1 MSNIDEIV
9 MKEIDKNVGE
19 KMGVAKAELHTSV
32 TKQVLLDLKLLTPI
46 EIKVGGKV
54 KKAEGLQHEM
64 TPTVLEYIVARLP
77 LLLVGQAGCGKTHIA
92 VHCAKMLDLA
102 FYSISVN
109 EQTSKADFLG
119 YKDANGKMVRTN
131 FREAYEHGGVFIID
145 EIDAG
150 NPNILTVINSA
161 LSNDMCPFSDGMVQ
175 KHEDFVCVCTA
186 NTFGEGESMQYIG
199 RNILDSATKD
209 RFATI
214 HIDYSGLLE
223 KALLP
228 NYFGFIRELREYFN
242 KNNIQFVV
250 STRGGLRLERMRA
263 QIEKKLSAQQVV
275 DCMNLHQH
283 ILRDQ
288 KVKEVIQKYV

>member
-1 MSNIDEIV
+1 MANIDEIV
-9 MKEIDKNVGE
+9 MKAIDVSVTEKVGE
-19 KMGVAKAELHTSV
+19 AKTELQSSV
-32 TKQVLLDLKLLTPI
+32 TKQVLQDLKLLTPI
-46 EIKVGGKV
+46 EIKVSGKV
-54 KKAEGLQHEM
+54 KKVEGLQHEM
-64 TPTVLEYIVARLP
+64 TPTVLQYIGARMP
-77 LLLVGQAGCGKTHIA
+77 LLLVGQAGSGKTHIA
-92 VHCAKMLDLA
+92 VHCAKILGLE

-131 FREAYEHGGVFIID
+131 FREAYENGGVFIID

-161 LSNDMCPFSDGMVQ
+161 LSNDMCPFADGMV
-175 KHEDFVCVCTA
+175 KKNDDFVCVCTA

-214 HIDYSGLLE
+214 HIDYSELLE

-228 NYFGFIRELREYFN
+228 TYFAFIRELRDYFN

-263 QIEKKLSAQQVV
+263 QVGKKLSAQEIV
-275 DCMNLHQH
+275 DCMNLHQY

-288 KVKEVIQKYV
+288 KVKDVIKKYV